1 MAKKLTAQ
9 EQEQKKLVIQAKKLE
24 ILSSI
29 IQTRSAVAAKL
40 GKSFGNKRDLY
51 ETLGYPG
58 LDAIDHDNCL
68 AKFRRQDIA
77 QRIVKAMPEESWE
90 KDPEITDSSEGD
102 SSFETEWS
110 NLVKKF
116 KIYSVMRRAD
126 ILSGI
131 GEYSVIMIGFN
142 DGKDP
147 REPVDSASEVL
158 YLQPYGQWS
167 AQIHKLNDDPQSERY
182 NRPDAYQISFSE
194 PSTIGESKR
203 IRELEV
209 HHSRIIH
216 IARNLLESEVYGTME
231 LEAVYNRLENLE
243 LIAGGSAEMFWQGAM
258 RGLAFLAHEDYDIT
272 ETAAE
277 LTEEIDKYVHG
288 LQRYMK
294 LQGMDIK
301 TLDANIASPRDAF
314 DIQIDLISATK
325 GMPKR
330 ILLGSERG
338 ELAST
343 QDDENW
349 TSRVEARRVDVNEN
363 IILRPFIDKMIE
375 VGVIPAPPGEEF
387 SIEWPPLT
395 EPTPKDQAE
404 VGKTISQAIRE
415 FYSSPGAET
424 IPLDIF
430 LGEIVNLPE
439 EKVSRV
445 RDEIDKLMDELKKED
460 EEGRQ
465 FEQEMDEELEVED
478 VRAPAEA

>member
-1 MAKKLTAQ
+1 MAKKLNAQ
-9 EQEQKKLVIQAKKLE
+9 EQEQKKLVIQARKLD

-51 ETLGYPG
+51 EALGYPA

-90 KDPEITDSSEGD
+90 KDPEVTDESEGD

-110 NLVKKF
+110 TLVKKF
-116 KIYSVMRRAD
+116 KIYSLMRRAD

-142 DGKDP
+142 DGREPK
-147 REPVDSASEVL
+147 EPVDSASEIL

-167 AQIHKLNDDPQSERY
+167 AQIHKLNDNPQDARY
-182 NRPDAYQISFSE
+182 GRPDAYQISFSE
-194 PSTIGESKR
+194 PSAIGESKR

-258 RGLAFLAHEDYDIT
+258 RGLAFLAREGYDIT
-272 ETAAE
+272 ETAAK

-288 LQRYMK
+288 MQRYMK
-294 LQGMDIK
+294 LQGTDIES
-301 TLDANIASPRDAF
+301 LSPNIASPRDAF
-314 DIQIDLISATK
+314 DIQIDLIAANK

-349 TSRVEARRVDVNEN
+349 TSRVEARRIDVNEN

-375 VGVIPAPPGEEF
+375 VGVIPAPPGDEYNV
-387 SIEWPPLT
+387 EWPPLT
-395 EPTPKDQAE
+395 APTPKDQAE
-404 VGKTISQAIRE
+404 VGKTIAQAIRE

-424 IPLDIF
+424 IPLDVF
-430 LGEIVNLPE
+430 LREIQNIPE
-439 EKVSRV
+439 EKVLRI
-445 RDEIDKLMDELKKED
+445 RDEIDKVMEELKLED

-465 FEQEMDEELEVED
+465 FEEEMDEELEDED
-478 VRAPAEA
+478 VGAPKEA